1 MNENGVVNIYM
12 IVLAYMFSP
21 STDIDEDILVADDGN
36 VQKSSNDNLTTQ
48 VEDGDKAVGNDS
60 SEDENMDKITAIEMK
75 SMGKFR

>member
-21 STDIDEDILVADDGN
+21 STDIDEEILVDDDGN
-36 VQKSSNDNLTTQ
+36 VQKSCNENLTMQ

-60 SEDENMDKITAIEMK
+60 SEDDSMEKITAIEMK